1 MSEFIPLI
9 SVADV
14 PTNKTHALTVEGVDL
29 LICNSNDDIVV
40 VENRCSHQDQPLTNG
55 RVRNGYIICP
65 LHGMRYRLTDGEAV
79 GQLTKLPIRVFNT
92 RIECGVI
99 EIEAA
104 TLA

>member
-9 SVADV
+9 KVAEV
-14 PTNKTHALTVEGVDL
+14 ATNKTHALTVEGVEL

-92 RIECGVI
+92 RIEDGVI

-104 TLA
+104 TLN